1 MGISILC
8 ALRRAHAD
16 ARDVLSDDRD
26 VLSDARTDARADAH
40 ADDRAD
46 ARAVAVA
53 ADLAPPT
60 PAPTRAPTPGDR
72 LPSTDPPSFNSP
84 SSSLARA
91 FTAMARVPPSFPPPP
106 MRVGVSSVWFLL

>member
-16 ARDVLSDDRD
+16 DRDVLSDDRD

-46 ARAVAVA
+46 ACAVAVA

-60 PAPTRAPTPGDR
+60 PAPTRAPTPGQCREQKDGGLTQVAGINNLFGR
-72 LPSTDPPSFNSP
+72 PASVFLNSH
-84 SSSLARA
+84 
-91 FTAMARVPPSFPPPP
+91 
-106 MRVGVSSVWFLL
+106 